1 MTVRV
6 VTDSTANLPPDL
18 VEAAGVTVVPL
29 HLIVGDDTY
38 AEGVDLT
45 PEVLAT
51 ALKRSHGVSTSMPSP
66 KSLLDTYE
74 ALAADGADEIVS
86 IHLSAELSGT
96 VDAALLAA
104 RQAPV
109 PVRVVDSTTMGMALG
124 YAVLSA
130 AQAAAA
136 GASGRAAEDVAVR
149 RAAGA
154 TVLFYVHSLDHLRRG
169 GRIGAASA
177 FLGSAFAIKPLLSLT
192 GGHIEPVERL
202 RTSSKALARLQDLV
216 GVAIE
221 AASPLHGTSDEAL
234 ATAPDVA
241 PVDVAVHYLEGNER
255 AVKQAHALVDTLAE
269 RYGDRLTDARPMLV
283 ELGAIAAVHLGPG
296 TLAAIVSPA
305 VS

>member
-6 VTDSTANLPPDL
+6 VTDSTANLPPYL
-18 VEAAGVTVVPL
+18 ATRAGVTVVPL

-66 KSLLDTYE
+66 KSLLDAYE

-104 RQAPV
+104 RNAPV
-109 PVRVVDSTTMGMALG
+109 PVRVVDSTTMGMSLG

-130 AQAAAA
+130 AAAAAA
-136 GASGRAAEDVAVR
+136 GASGQEVGEVAVR

-202 RTSSKALARLQDLV
+202 RTSSKALARLQELV
-216 GVAIE
+216 GAAIE
-221 AASPLHGTSDEAL
+221 EAAASNDAGDS
-234 ATAPDVA
+234 API
-241 PVDVAVHYLEGNER
+241 DVAVHYLEGNDR
-255 AVKQAHALVDTLAE
+255 AVRQAHALVDTLAE
-269 RYGDRLTDARPMLV
+269 RYGDRLTDGRPMLV
-283 ELGAIAAVHLGPG
+283 ELGAIATVHLGPG
-296 TLAAIVSPA
+296 TLAAVVAPGLSQ
-305 VS
+305 

>member
-1 MTVRV
+1 MTVRI
-6 VTDSTANLPPDL
+6 VTDSTANLPPAL
-18 VEAAGVTVVPL
+18 VAGSGITVVPL
-29 HLIVGDDTY
+29 HLILGDDSY

-45 PEVLAT
+45 PEVLAA

-66 KSLLDTYE
+66 KALLDAYE
-74 ALAADGADEIVS
+74 RLADQGADEIVS

-96 VDAALLAA
+96 FDAALLAA

-109 PVRVVDSTTMGMALG
+109 PVRVVDSMTMGMALG

-130 AQAAAA
+130 ASAAAA
-136 GASGRAAEDVAVR
+136 GSNAAAVGETAMR
-149 RAAGA
+149 RASGA

-177 FLGSAFAIKPLLSLT
+177 LLGSAFAIKPLLSLA

-202 RTSSKALARLQDLV
+202 RTSSKALARLQELA

-221 AASPLHGTSDEAL
+221 SAVEQGGT
-234 ATAPDVA
+234 PI
-241 PVDVAVHYLEGNER
+241 DVAVHYLEGNDR
-255 AVKQAHALVDTLAE
+255 AVRQAQLLTQTLAE
-269 RYGDRLTDARPMLV
+269 RYGDHLVGGRPILV

-296 TLAAIVSPA
+296 TLAAVVAPG
-305 VS
+305 V